1 MDAGFCD
8 CSRLAG
14 YGRPRI
20 RKKRQVRVELGPT
33 RDRIQVLYRGR
44 P

>member
-1 MDAGFCD
+1 MPDFVTAPVLQVMAD
-8 CSRLAG
+8 LASE
-14 YGRPRI
+14 
-20 RKKRQVRVELGPT
+20 KKRQVRVELGPT